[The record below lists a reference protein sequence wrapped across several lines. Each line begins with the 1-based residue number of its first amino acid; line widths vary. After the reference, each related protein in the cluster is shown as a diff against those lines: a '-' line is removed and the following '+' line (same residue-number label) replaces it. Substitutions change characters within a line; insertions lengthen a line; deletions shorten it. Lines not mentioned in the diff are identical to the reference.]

1 MAWKNGEAN
10 FWKRKLFVFKLTPR
24 WKLSQV
30 GLYFQ
35 NSFLFILFLHSIN
48 IFFREGFYFYYCF
61 IGDFLRIPLDSILLE
76 IGWWWIF
83 QIIFRFISHQDKRAR
98 SLMILKL
105 FLSIICRFKLISIE
119 GKQWF
124 IGNFSNFSKKIKR
137 TFMRWGCFNI
147 GYVSI
152 NGKNFLLIKW
162 QMYDHLKKKW
172 NEF

>member
-1 MAWKNGEAN
+1 MKVKSSWSIFSEFFSFYPFFTLYKYSLGKD
-10 FWKRKLFVFKLTPR
+10 FIFITV
-24 WKLSQV
+24 LSAI
-30 GLYFQ
+30 
-35 NSFLFILFLHSIN
+35 SSAFLSILFYWKSVDGGFSRL
-48 IFFREGFYFYYCF
+48 FFVSF
-61 IGDFLRIPLDSILLE
+61 P
-76 IGWWWIF
+76 
-83 QIIFRFISHQDKRAR
+83 IISQDKRAR

-152 NGKNFLLIKW
+152 NGENFSLIKW